1 MNHHDYDTA
10 VLGLRD
16 EWHELVTA
24 AEAAGRW
31 AARELAQRCTS
42 WQLGRAGT
50 VHVQVEPLESP
61 VATWLYLT
69 ARGRRQGARVVTP
82 VLVTAEALQPALEAA
97 RKVNSL
103 LVRRAYASAY
113 CSVLAEQ
120 AGVATEIV
128 TAPILPESFEVDRAA
143 LEAPVPSAP
152 SRARDAA
159 PPTAAADQERRLSSG
174 QPT

>member
-1 MNHHDYDTA
+1 MKHHDYDTA
-10 VLGLRD
+10 MLGLRD

-31 AARELAQRCTS
+31 SARELAQRCTS

-69 ARGRRQGARVVTP
+69 GRGRYQGARVITP
-82 VLVTAEALQPALEAA
+82 VFVTAKELRPAPEAA
-97 RKVNSL
+97 EKVNSL

-128 TAPILPESFEVDRAA
+128 TAPILPSAPETDRAA
-143 LEAPVPSAP
+143 LEAPGRPTPVGE
-152 SRARDAA
+152 AA
-159 PPTAAADQERRLSSG
+159 LPVVAADQERHCSFSS
-174 QPT
+174 PA